1 MSKAYEVMTN
11 LVATCG
17 LDAHASDVA
26 ATMRDLNIGNVLVVE
41 DGKLR
46 GIVTDRD
53 LTIQALTG
61 KDDPQQT
68 PISKYMTDKVVT
80 GEPAWSLEQVAQT
93 MGKHKIRRLP
103 IVQAGKVVGIISLGD
118 LARQANTKDAA
129 AKSLQS
135 ISTPIGS
142 VAFKHSSRGSPLPFL
157 ALAALATGVVAWL
170 TVNHSGQALRKQIAN
185 SDLYHSAQDAVIATR
200 DKVDEAAQSK
210 AVHELRDQ
218 MHSKF
223 NQLSAQVAA
232 LQAKPQRK
240 HSWFS

>member
-1 MSKAYEVMTN
+1 MSKAYEVMTH

-41 DGKLR
+41 DGKLC

-68 PISKYMTDKVVT
+68 PVRKYMTDKVVT
-80 GEPAWSLEQVAQT
+80 GEPAWSLEQVAHA
-93 MGKHKIRRLP
+93 MGKHQIRRLP
-103 IVQAGKVVGIISLGD
+103 IVQAGQLVGIISLGD
-118 LARQANTKDAA
+118 IARHNDTKYAA
-129 AKSLQS
+129 AKSLQA
-135 ISTPIGS
+135 ISAPTGS
-142 VAFKHSSRGSPLPFL
+142 SALMHSSRGSALPFL
-157 ALAALATGVVAWL
+157 ALTALATGVIAWL
-170 TVNHSGQALRKQIAN
+170 TVNHSGQALRKQIAD
-185 SDLYHSAQDAVIATR
+185 SELYHSAQDAVSATR

-210 AVHELRDQ
+210 AVRELRDQ
-218 MHSKF
+218 MHSKLT
-223 NQLSAQVAA
+223 QLSAQVAT
-232 LQAKPQRK
+232 LQAKPKRK

>member
-1 MSKAYEVMTN
+1 MSKAYEVMTH

-26 ATMRDLNIGNVLVVE
+26 ATMRDLNIGDVLVVE

-53 LTIQALTG
+53 LAIQSLTSQ
-61 KDDPQQT
+61 DDPQQT
-68 PISKYMTDKVVT
+68 PVHKYMTDKVVT

-103 IVQAGKVVGIISLGD
+103 IVQAGQLVGIISLGD
-118 LARQANTKDAA
+118 IARHNDAQYAA
-129 AKSLQS
+129 AKSLQA

-142 VAFKHSSRGSPLPFL
+142 SAFKPSSRGSVLPFL
-157 ALAALATGVVAWL
+157 ALAALVTGVVAWL
-170 TVNHSGQALRKQIAN
+170 TLNHSGQALRKQIVS
-185 SDLYHSAQDAVIATR
+185 SDFYHSAQDAVSATR

-218 MHSKF
+218 MHSKLT
-223 NQLSAQVAA
+223 QLSAQVAA
-232 LQAKPQRK
+232 LQAKPKRK
-240 HSWFS
+240 HLWFS

>member
-1 MSKAYEVMTN
+1 MSKAYEVMTH

-17 LDAHASDVA
+17 LDAHACDVA
-26 ATMRDLNIGNVLVVE
+26 ATMRDLNIGDVLIVE

-68 PISKYMTDKVVT
+68 PIRKYMTDKVVT
-80 GEPAWSLEQVAQT
+80 GEPAWSLEQVAHT
-93 MGKHKIRRLP
+93 MGKHQIRRLP
-103 IVQAGKVVGIISLGD
+103 IVQAGQLVGIISLGD
-118 LARQANTKDAA
+118 IARHNDTKYAA
-129 AKSLQS
+129 AKSLQA

-142 VAFKHSSRGSPLPFL
+142 SALKPSSRGSVLPFL
-157 ALAALATGVVAWL
+157 ALAALVTGAFAWL
-170 TVNHSGQALRKQIAN
+170 TLNHSGQAVRKQIAN
-185 SDLYHSAQDAVIATR
+185 SDLYHSAQDAVNATR
-200 DKVDEAAQSK
+200 EKVDEAAQSK

-218 MHSKF
+218 MHSKL
-223 NQLSAQVAA
+223 NQLTAQVAA
-232 LQAKPQRK
+232 LQAKPRRK